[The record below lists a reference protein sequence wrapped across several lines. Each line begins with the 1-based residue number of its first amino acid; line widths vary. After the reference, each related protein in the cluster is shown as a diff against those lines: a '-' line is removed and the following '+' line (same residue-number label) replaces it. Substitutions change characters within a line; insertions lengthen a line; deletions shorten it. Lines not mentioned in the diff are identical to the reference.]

1 MFDFGRSNMPEWIG
15 TIIFLVAVG
24 LTGAKIAED
33 FGNAGLRGYATLMV
47 VLMVYASAVAV
58 VFA

>member
-1 MFDFGRSNMPEWIG
+1 M
-15 TIIFLVAVG
+15 IFLVAVG
-24 LTGAKIAED
+24 LSGGKIAED

-47 VLMVYASAVAV
+47 VLMVYASAVAY

>member
-1 MFDFGRSNMPEWIG
+1 MPEWIG
-15 TIIFLVAVG
+15 TIIFLIAVG